1 MQQST
6 KAWDEIFKNKGK
18 VFSEPH
24 KDMPTICQT
33 LKIRKASKVLDLGSG
48 SGRHLVYLAKNGFRV
63 FGLDNSPEGLAIA
76 SRWLDEEGVS
86 ADLQL
91 QDMTTASL
99 PYESDFFD
107 AVISV
112 QVIHHG
118 KIATIRKV
126 VQEIERV
133 LKRGGYIFITVPKLR
148 NQGEEFREIEANTF
162 IPLDG
167 PEKGL
172 PHHYFTP
179 EELKELFGN
188 FEVNDIHLDDTL
200 HYCLTGIRL

>member
-6 KAWDEIFKNKGK
+6 KVWDEIFKNKGK
-18 VFSEPH
+18 VFAEPH
-24 KDMPTICQT
+24 ENIPDVCQE
-33 LKIRKASKVLDLGSG
+33 LKIRKANNVLDLGCG
-48 SGRHLVYLAKNGFRV
+48 SGRHIVYLAKNGFSV

-76 SRWLDEEGVS
+76 NKWLNEEGVS

-91 QDMTTASL
+91 HDMIAPL
-99 PYESDFFD
+99 PYETDFFD

-118 KIATIRKV
+118 KMATIRKV
-126 VQEIERV
+126 IKEIERV
-133 LKRGGYIFITVPKLR
+133 LKKGGYIFITVPKLQ
-148 NQGEEFREIEANTF
+148 NQGKNFQQIEANTF

-179 EELKELFGN
+179 KELKELFEN
-188 FEVNDIHLDDTL
+188 FEVKDIHLDDTQ
-200 HYCLTGIRL
+200 HYCLSGVRL